1 MSHLVRSV
9 ERLRNGGRALA
20 ALLLLAVA
28 SASAPSIAQQAN
40 ESQVTTRIDLF
51 DPEYN
56 QKRAKIAWVDARGN
70 LWVAAVDRKTG
81 LFKPAN
87 GKGTLVDADALTSND
102 LKIVGNGPE
111 WLPSSGPDR
120 LVYTKFLPGRPHTYE
135 NARIAMAEQDPTTG
149 KWTHRFL
156 TDKPTYRA
164 YASDDADD
172 PAPRVTYVD
181 PDGNPYWREVGNAAT
196 EAVVPGMEAPRVLAL
211 RFSSGERAVVMVTE
225 IDGRKQIARWW
236 HDEQR
241 LEQLTFDGD
250 HETTSSPFIWKAP
263 EFGGDDVLVVTAD
276 NAREVRIYRRV
287 DASRP
292 EWTIQLRVRAPIVG
306 TKLSSAEP
314 FVFDGASYI
323 FMSGVVPPNDFASAI
338 FLANIDPAAPFL
350 RQLTP
355 DSPVRTR
362 TDPEVFITTTGPFI
376 YYYRADRS
384 DTAPCPC
391 YEGIWRTD
399 TGLRAR

>member
-1 MSHLVRSV
+1 MFLVQFAVRQ
-9 ERLRNGGRALA
+9 RQAWLG
-20 ALLLLAVA
+20 LLSLGLLAVA
-28 SASAPSIAQQAN
+28 TPGSAQVSPN
-40 ESQVTTRIDLF
+40 ESQVTTKIDLF

-56 QKRAKIAWVDARGN
+56 QKRAKIAWVDARGS
-70 LWVAAVDRKTG
+70 LWVAAIDRKTG
-81 LFKPAN
+81 LFKPSN
-87 GKGTLVDADALTSND
+87 GKGVLVDPDALNSND
-102 LKIVGNGPE
+102 LKLIGNGPE
-111 WLPSSGPDR
+111 WLPSAGADR
-120 LVYTKFLPGRPHTYE
+120 LVYTKFLAGKPHTYE

-149 KWTHRFL
+149 KWSHRFL

-164 YASDDADD
+164 YASADPDD

-181 PDGNPYWREVGNAAT
+181 PDGNPYWREVDNSAT
-196 EAVVPGMEAPRVLAL
+196 EAVVPGMQAPRVLAL

-241 LEQLTFDGD
+241 FEQLTFDGD

-263 EFGGDDVLVVTAD
+263 EFGDDDVLVVTAD
-276 NAREVRIYRRV
+276 NAREVRIYRQLDKSSPV
-287 DASRP
+287 
-292 EWTIQLRVRAPIVG
+292 WTIVHRVRAPIVD

-314 FVFDGASYI
+314 FVFDGKSYV
-323 FMSGVVPPNDFASAI
+323 FMLGVVPPNAYASTI
-338 FLANIDPAAPFL
+338 FLANIDASAPMF

-355 DSPVRTR
+355 DLPLRTR
-362 TDPEVFITTTGPFI
+362 TDPEVFITSTGPSI

-384 DTAPCPC
+384 DVKPCPC

-399 TGLRAR
+399 TGLRAP